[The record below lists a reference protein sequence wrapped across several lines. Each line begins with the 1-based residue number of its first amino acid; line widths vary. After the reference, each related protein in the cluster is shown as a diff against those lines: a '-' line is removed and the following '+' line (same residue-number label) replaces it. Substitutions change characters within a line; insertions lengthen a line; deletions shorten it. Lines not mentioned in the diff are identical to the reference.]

1 MNRHDATVLMTDRQG
16 RCSPSR
22 LVRRR
27 RGVSSVLAMMFMVIF
42 SSLAAVMAVVA
53 QGNLRTADSA
63 MKVSRAMS
71 AAETGLIF
79 AGRRL
84 GSESSRFVVEKGV
97 VTDTFGH
104 DLWLG
109 TYNVGVDGAVDVL
122 PPVGYAENP
131 PAVGVA
137 EAVRNAHLAD
147 VHWVLIDAGDAALPE
162 IDGFGTLRVRPI
174 ALTSDGAGAP
184 NPLGPYFRLKY
195 ELVANAPFVRV
206 TAQGVDG
213 EITRTIQMDFRI
225 TKNIEYA
232 ILSPNRI
239 MIGKNVRVEGPL
251 GSRFGIVAGELDTVN
266 GDPLVMRS
274 DFYYL
279 DPALTAVLD
288 LFYSR
293 VADFDVD
300 GDARL
305 RPDHPVEGPGLAGAP
320 ALVDY
325 DGDEYVDDFDL
336 FLAFY
341 DTNGDGMVVYDAAL
355 AAAAGHG
362 GLAEEFT
369 DDNQLSRLID
379 EVYPDRDGDGEET
392 LSDTMLGYEDGILDG
407 NDLYAKVHGGLM
419 FAIVQNDWDVANGAS
434 YQTIVQGPGL
444 VDLDEAPVRFEVS
457 DQELREI
464 TTAMFSDSQT
474 WFDAEAGGVFGDDTF
489 GQVQAGIGAGGIY
502 TPTGAAPWEDVPYG
516 AGAAGGAPY
525 DYYQRPIYENMTFTD
540 VRIPIGN
547 NGLFENCTFI
557 GVTYIETE
565 TDCAHMNWNYAGA
578 KQRVEDP
585 PGSGNFT
592 YPIKFPGLQAEL
604 TDGTPV
610 PESRDFSNSLR
621 FNNCTFLGS
630 IAGDRP
636 DEYTHWRNKVQIT
649 GQTRFYID
657 SEDPDLLEEIDDGVV
672 GALGW
677 QNTLEGMDA
686 ADVVELSKS
695 SLLMAGWSVDVG
707 NFTNDQNA
715 DPDLTPK
722 VKLKGTII
730 AGILDIRGTADVFG
744 TLLMTFRPT
753 SGAGP
758 LFYGGLPD
766 AFNTTIGYFGPSDGD
781 GEGVDDPAFGFGEI
795 TLRYDPNAM
804 LPDGIPWP
812 IQINSEPLTYVEGG
826 SM

>member
-1 MNRHDATVLMTDRQG
+1 MNRHDAA
-16 RCSPSR
+16 SR
-22 LVRRR
+22 TERRRRTHRSLARRLTQRR

-71 AAETGLIF
+71 AAETGLMF

-84 GSESSRFVVEKGV
+84 ASESSRFVVEKGG
-97 VTDTFGH
+97 VTDVFGH

-109 TYNVGVDGAVDVL
+109 TYDVTTDGAVDVL
-122 PPVGYAENP
+122 PPVGYTETP
-131 PAVGVA
+131 PALGVA

-147 VHWVLIDAGDAALPE
+147 SHSFIGEAGDANLPE
-162 IDGFGTLRVRPI
+162 IDLFGTLRVRPV
-174 ALTSDGAGAP
+174 ALTTDGLGNP

-195 ELVANAPFVRV
+195 ELVANWPLVRV

-213 EITRTIQMDFRI
+213 NITRTIQMDFRI
-225 TKNIEYA
+225 DKKIEYA
-232 ILSPNRI
+232 IISPNRI

-251 GSRFGIVAGELDTVN
+251 GSRYGVVAGELDTTN

-279 DPALTAVLD
+279 DPALTTTLD
-288 LFYSR
+288 LFFSR

-305 RPDHPVEGPGLAGAP
+305 RPDHPVESLGLGPELI
-320 ALVDY
+320 DY

-341 DTNGDGMVVYDAAL
+341 DADNDGIVELAL
-355 AAAAGHG
+355 
-362 GLAEEFT
+362 EFT
-369 DDNQLSRLID
+369 GIDDQLARLID
-379 EVYPDRDGDGEET
+379 EAYPDRDGDGLLGT
-392 LSDTMLGYEDGILDG
+392 PSDIDLGYNDGILDG
-407 NDLYAKVHGGLM
+407 NDRYAKVHGRLM
-419 FAIVQNDWDVANGAS
+419 FAVAQIDWDTANGAS
-434 YQTIVQGPGL
+434 YQTVVQGPGR
-444 VDLDEAPVRFEVS
+444 VELDEAPVNFEVS

-464 TTAMFSDSQT
+464 TTDMFSDTQT
-474 WFDAEAGGVFGDDTF
+474 WFDLEA
-489 GQVQAGIGAGGIY
+489 
-502 TPTGAAPWEDVPYG
+502 TPTFQAQVDAQDGVGGASYTAPSGATWEDVPYG
-516 AGAAGGAPY
+516 ASEAGGAPY
-525 DYYQRPIYENMTFTD
+525 DYYQRPIYTNMTFTD

-547 NGLFENCTFI
+547 NGLFENCTFV

-565 TDCAHMNWNYAGA
+565 PDCSHVNWNYAGA
-578 KQRVEDP
+578 LQRVEDP
-585 PGSGNFT
+585 PGSGN
-592 YPIKFPGLQAEL
+592 YVYEPKFAGLQAEL

-610 PESRDFSNSLR
+610 PDSRVLSNNNR

-630 IAGDRP
+630 IAGIRP

-649 GQTRFYID
+649 GETRFYID
-657 SEDPDLLEEIDDGVV
+657 PEDPDLLQDIADGHPD
-672 GALGW
+672 ALGW
-677 QNTLEGMDA
+677 QATIEGMTA
-686 ADVVELSKS
+686 ADVEELSKS
-695 SLLMAGWSVDVG
+695 SLLMIGWSVDVG
-707 NFTNDQNA
+707 NFTNDQDV
-715 DPDLTPK
+715 DPNLTAK
-722 VKLKGTII
+722 VKLKGTIV
-730 AGILDIRGTADVFG
+730 AGILDVRGTADVFG
-744 TLLMTFRPT
+744 TLLMTFRPIA
-753 SGAGP
+753 GVGP

-781 GEGVDDPAFGFGEI
+781 GEGVDPDDATFNGFGEI

-826 SM
+826 S

>member
-1 MNRHDATVLMTDRQG
+1 MNRHDAASRTDR
-16 RCSPSR
+16 RRTTHRSLARR
-22 LVRRR
+22 LTRRR

-71 AAETGLIF
+71 AAETGLVF
-79 AGRRL
+79 AARRL
-84 GSESSRFVVEKGV
+84 ASESSRFVVEKGV
-97 VTDTFGH
+97 VTDVFGH

-109 TYNVGVDGAVDVL
+109 TYDVVTDGAVDVL
-122 PPVGYAENP
+122 PPTGYTEATLP
-131 PAVGVA
+131 DGVV

-147 VHWVLIDAGDAALPE
+147 SHTVIIDPVGDPGLPF

-174 ALTSDGAGAP
+174 AMTTDGLGNP
-184 NPLGPYFRLKY
+184 DPLGPYFRLKY
-195 ELVANAPFVRV
+195 ELVANAPVVRV

-213 EITRTIQMDFRI
+213 HITRTIQMDFRI
-225 TKNIEYA
+225 NKKIEYA

-251 GSRFGIVAGELDTVN
+251 GSRYGVVAGELDAAN

-279 DPALTAVLD
+279 DPALDITLD
-288 LFYSR
+288 LFYSN
-293 VADFDVD
+293 VAAFDVD

-305 RPDHPVEGPGLAGAP
+305 RPDHPVEGLGATV
-320 ALVDY
+320 LEDY

-341 DTNGDGMVVYDAAL
+341 DTNGDGMVEIAV
-355 AAAAGHG
+355 
-362 GLAEEFT
+362 EFLNI
-369 DDNQLSRLID
+369 DNQLARLID
-379 EVYPDRDGDGEET
+379 EAYPDRDGDGEQT
-392 LSDTMLGYEDGILDG
+392 ASDGMLGYKDGILDG
-407 NDLYAKVHGGLM
+407 KDRYAKVHGRLM
-419 FAIVQNDWDVANGAS
+419 FAVAQTDWDTANGAS
-434 YQTIVQGPGL
+434 YQTVVQGAGR
-444 VDLDEAPVRFEVS
+444 VELDEAPISFEVS
-457 DQELREI
+457 DDELREI
-464 TTAMFSDSQT
+464 TTDMFSNTQT
-474 WFDAEAGGVFGDDTF
+474 WFDTEATGVFGDENG
-489 GQVQAGIGAGGIY
+489 GQVQAGIVAGGTY
-502 TPTGAAPWEDVPYG
+502 TPAGAAPWEDVPYG

-525 DYYQRPIYENMTFTD
+525 DYYQRPVYENMTFTD
-540 VRIPIGN
+540 VRILIGN
-547 NGLFENCTFI
+547 NGLFENCTFV

-565 TDCAHMNWNYAGA
+565 PDCAHINWNYAGA
-578 KQRVEDP
+578 MQRVEDP
-585 PGSGNFT
+585 PGSGN
-592 YPIKFPGLQAEL
+592 YVYEPKFAGLEAEL

-610 PESRDFSNSLR
+610 PDTRLLSNNIR

-630 IAGDRP
+630 IAGIRP

-649 GQTRFYID
+649 GETRFYID
-657 SEDPDLLEEIDDGVV
+657 PEDPDLLKEIADGHPN
-672 GALGW
+672 ALGW

-686 ADVVELSKS
+686 ADIEELSKS
-695 SLLMAGWSVDVG
+695 SLLMPGWSVDVG
-707 NFTNDQNA
+707 NFTNELA
-715 DPDLTPK
+715 TK
-722 VKLKGTII
+722 VKLKGTIV
-730 AGILDIRGTADVFG
+730 AGILDVRGTADVFG
-744 TLLMTFRPT
+744 TLLMTFRPIA
-753 SGAGP
+753 GAGP

-781 GEGVDDPAFGFGEI
+781 GEGVDPDDATFNGFGEI

-826 SM
+826 SL

>member
-1 MNRHDATVLMTDRQG
+1 MTHRG
-16 RCSPSR
+16 PA
-22 LVRRR
+22 R

-84 GSESSRFVVEKGV
+84 GSESSRFVVVKGV
-97 VTDTFGH
+97 VTDVFGH

-109 TYNVGVDGAVDVL
+109 TYDVVLDGAVDVM
-122 PPVGYAENP
+122 PPVGYTEDTLP
-131 PAVGVA
+131 DGVV

-147 VHWVLIDAGDAALPE
+147 SHTVVIDGGDASLPE
-162 IDGFGTLRVRPI
+162 IDGFGTLRVRPV
-174 ALTSDGAGAP
+174 ALTTDALGNP

-195 ELVANAPFVRV
+195 ELVANAPVVRV

-213 EITRTIQMDFRI
+213 QITRTIQMDFRI
-225 TKNIEYA
+225 DKKIEYA
-232 ILSPNRI
+232 VISPNRI

-251 GSRFGIVAGELDTVN
+251 GSRYGVVAGELNAVN

-279 DPALTAVLD
+279 DPALTTTLD
-288 LFYSR
+288 LFFSR
-293 VADFDVD
+293 VVDFDVD

-305 RPDHPVEGPGLAGAP
+305 RPDHPTEGPGTAG
-320 ALVDY
+320 LVDY
-325 DGDEYVDDFDL
+325 DGDEFVDDFDL
-336 FLAFY
+336 FLEFY
-341 DTNGDGMVVYDAAL
+341 DANGDGMVEIAV
-355 AAAAGHG
+355 
-362 GLAEEFT
+362 EFFNI
-369 DDNQLSRLID
+369 DNQLARLID
-379 EVYPDRDGDGEET
+379 EAYPDRDGDGEQT
-392 LSDTMLGYEDGILDG
+392 ASDAMLGYNDGILDG
-407 NDLYAKVHGGLM
+407 NDRYAKVHGRLG
-419 FAIVQNDWDVANGAS
+419 FAIAQTDWDTANGAS
-434 YQTIVQGPGL
+434 YQTIVQGAGR
-444 VDLDEAPVRFEVS
+444 VDLDQAPISFEVS

-464 TTAMFSDSQT
+464 TTDMFSDTQT
-474 WFDAEAGGVFGDDTF
+474 WFDAEATGLFGDETS
-489 GQVQAGIGAGGIY
+489 GQVQAGIAAGGTY
-502 TPTGAAPWEDVPYG
+502 TPAGAAPWEDVPFG

-525 DYYQRPIYENMTFTD
+525 DYYQRPVYENMTFTD
-540 VRIPIGN
+540 VRILIGN
-547 NGLFENCTFI
+547 NGLFENCTFV

-565 TDCAHMNWNYAGA
+565 PDCSHIDWNYAGA
-578 KQRVEDP
+578 LQRVEDP
-585 PGSGNFT
+585 PGSGI
-592 YPIKFPGLQAEL
+592 YVYEPKFAGLEAEL

-610 PESRDFSNSLR
+610 PDSRVLSNNLR

-630 IAGDRP
+630 IAGIRP

-649 GQTRFYID
+649 GETRFYID
-657 SEDPDLLEEIDDGVV
+657 PEDPDLLQEIADGHPD
-672 GALGW
+672 ALGW
-677 QNTLEGMDA
+677 QATIEGMDA
-686 ADVVELSKS
+686 ADIEELSKS
-695 SLLMAGWSVDVG
+695 SLLMTGWSVDVG
-707 NFTNDQNA
+707 NFTNDQDA

-722 VKLKGTII
+722 VKLKGTIV
-730 AGILDIRGTADVFG
+730 AGILDVRGTADVFG

-753 SGAGP
+753 SAEGP

-781 GEGVDDPAFGFGEI
+781 GEGVDPDDATFNGFGEI

-812 IQINSEPLTYVEGG
+812 IQISSEPLTYVEGG